1 MGEKQHALAWMAAS
15 LRARQP
21 GSEALT
27 LARHALLDTAACI
40 VAGRNSG
47 QLSKLDAMLTASS
60 EAGLGTMALRLG
72 VAAHAHDFDD
82 YEEPASTHPSAVLV
96 PALLAL
102 ASKRAGI
109 PLRDLL
115 AAYIAGYEVILTLG
129 KVLGY
134 SHYMAG
140 WHSTSTLARPGA
152 AMAAA
157 RLLDLGQA
165 ETVTALSIAMT
176 QSAGLKTQFGTD
188 TKALHAGLSARSG
201 VEAALLAQAGFT
213 ASPEVADAEYGFA
226 ALFGTALSPGWGE
239 VKASGLPSISDHP
252 PFVKPSPSCGY
263 TIRPIEAAAKI
274 AAMDGFDAGAIQR
287 ITIRMPE
294 PYYRVAGFRKPGNAH
309 EARFSTAYCV
319 AVALADGDV
328 GVAAFEPAALNR
340 SDVRQLM
347 AMVDVDAYE
356 LPANTGDMSPDA
368 PDTVTVALDD
378 GRVLTQTV
386 ALARGGPGRLLS
398 GNEIAFKYAACGGD
412 PRKATAL
419 LRASLD
425 EPMDIRT
432 LIEPS

>member
-1 MGEKQHALAWMAAS
+1 MGEQQPALAWMVAS

-47 QLSKLDAMLTASS
+47 QLSTLDAMLAASG
-60 EAGLGTMALRLG
+60 EAGLGTMALKLG

-188 TKALHAGLSARSG
+188 TKALHASLSARSG
-201 VEAALLAQAGFT
+201 VEAALLAQVGFT
-213 ASPEVADAEYGFA
+213 ASPEIADAEYGFA

-398 GNEIAFKYAACGGD
+398 GDEIAFKYAACGGD
-412 PRKATAL
+412 PRTATAL